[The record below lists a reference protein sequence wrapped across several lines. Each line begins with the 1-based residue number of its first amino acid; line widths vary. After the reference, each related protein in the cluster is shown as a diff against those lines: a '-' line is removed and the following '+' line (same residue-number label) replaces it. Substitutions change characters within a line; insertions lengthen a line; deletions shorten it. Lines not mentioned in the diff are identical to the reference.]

1 MKTNCIKLSDTFLS
15 DFKKWLEQQHAYAPN
30 TVVGYTAGAK
40 GFYSYSRTF
49 SQEKAR
55 DYIEYLTAK
64 GFKSRTLCNR
74 IGVLVHIGEFLNV
87 PVKIRRVK
95 IAKTL
100 ELENVPTQAEVT
112 RLCDYLKK
120 NGPERYYVLI
130 RILCTTGARISEA
143 QQFTYEQLGAGD
155 VVVAGKGNKYRRFFF
170 TSEIQQLGSLGT
182 GKIMTMTTRA
192 FGSYLKQLAPKV
204 DIDRS
209 KLHAHAFRHYFAK
222 MYLKNSQDIAQL
234 SQFLGH
240 SSLDT
245 TMVYLNKSKEEQKR
259 DFITNVNW

>member
-1 MKTNCIKLSDTFLS
+1 MKTDCITLTDTFLS
-15 DFKKWLEQQHAYAPN
+15 EFERWLESQHAYAPN

-40 GFYSYSRTF
+40 GYCSYSRTF

-55 DYIEYLTAK
+55 EYIEHLKAK
-64 GFKSRTLCNR
+64 GAKPRTLCNR
-74 IGVLVHIGEFLNV
+74 IGVLVHMGEFLGV

-100 ELENVPTQAEVT
+100 ELENVPSQAEVT
-112 RLCDYLKK
+112 RLCDYLKE
-120 NGPERYYVLI
+120 NGPQRYYVLV

-143 QQFTYEQLGAGD
+143 QQFTYEQLDAGE
-155 VVVAGKGNKYRRFFF
+155 VVLAGKGNKYRRFFF
-170 TSEIQQLGSLGT
+170 TPEIQQLGALGT

-192 FGSYLKQLAPKV
+192 FGTYLKWLAPKI
-204 DIDRS
+204 DIDKS

-222 MYLKNSQDIAQL
+222 MYLKNSSDIAQL
-234 SQFLGH
+234 AQFLGH
-240 SSLDT
+240 NSLDT

-259 DFITNVNW
+259 DFMTNVNW